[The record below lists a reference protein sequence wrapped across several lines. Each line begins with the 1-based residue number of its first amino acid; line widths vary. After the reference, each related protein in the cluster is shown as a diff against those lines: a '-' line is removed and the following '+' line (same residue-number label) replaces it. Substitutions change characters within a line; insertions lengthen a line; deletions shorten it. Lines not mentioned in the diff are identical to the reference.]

1 MQHVNNVTYVRYAES
16 ARVNWATNFGLHIDP
31 ENGHKWKQLMTPKAV
46 GLILKSI
53 RVDYKFPMT
62 YPDRVSV
69 FHKLRHAPFPS
80 PSHDASSFLL
90 DVLILSEREQ
100 RPAAR
105 CFEELVVYD
114 YRKGK
119 KVDVP
124 PFMVRAFENLW
135 EEQEANRR
143 KVMRRIGQIESQ
155 LEELENET
163 WNRADAVEDMGTS
176 NAGQE
181 KVNGFPLRTEERIV
195 EM

>member
-1 MQHVNNVTYVRYAES
+1 M
-16 ARVNWATNFGLHIDP
+16 
-31 ENGHKWKQLMTPKAV
+31 
-46 GLILKSI
+46 
-53 RVDYKFPMT
+53 
-62 YPDRVSV
+62 
-69 FHKLRHAPFPS
+69 
-80 PSHDASSFLL
+80 